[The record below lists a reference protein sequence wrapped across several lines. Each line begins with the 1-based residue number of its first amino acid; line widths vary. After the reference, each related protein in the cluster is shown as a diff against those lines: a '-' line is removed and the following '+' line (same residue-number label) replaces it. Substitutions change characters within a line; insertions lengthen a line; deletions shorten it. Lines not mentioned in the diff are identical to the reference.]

1 MKDSSQLLKE
11 LLQAATREY
20 HEANDE
26 FITNFSN
33 DSSFQAFKEASHL
46 LAIVEAMTYDVLNV
60 EVK

>member
-11 LLQAATREY
+11 LLQAAICEY

-33 DSSFQAFKEASHL
+33 DSCFQAFKEASHL
-46 LAIVEAMTYDVLNV
+46 VAIVEAMTY
-60 EVK
+60 E